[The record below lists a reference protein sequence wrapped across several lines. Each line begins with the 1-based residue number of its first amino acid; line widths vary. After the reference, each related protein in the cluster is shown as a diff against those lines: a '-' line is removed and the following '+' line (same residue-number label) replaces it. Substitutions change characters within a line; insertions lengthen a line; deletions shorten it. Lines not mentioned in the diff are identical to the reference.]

1 MSGAGMEV
9 ATRQVPK
16 NWHITAFGPPLG
28 ALAASTRQVARDT
41 GAAVLMHI
49 GDRTEA
55 GEIAELLRW
64 YRGIGCIHLL
74 HKHRDMLLLE
84 WLNGPTLAEL
94 LPQGRADE
102 ALDALCEV
110 AGKLHR
116 PRRSRPRTALTP
128 LDRHLLP
135 LLGQAHS
142 SDPLLRHAAR
152 LGRGLLASTA
162 APQPL
167 HGALGLDN
175 IRRHDERGWLAGL
188 PLGLLGDPHYEF
200 APALAH
206 GCHPRDI
213 LSATRCVRARA
224 GRIAALRGLDRDRL
238 LTFAFCHAAQ
248 SLLTAEAHGQSPLV
262 WRDRTLTLLD
272 SLVET

>member
-1 MSGAGMEV
+1 MEV

-16 NWHITAFGPPLG
+16 NWHITGYGPPLG
-28 ALAASTRQVARDT
+28 PREAPSRQVAREA
-41 GAAVLMHI
+41 GAAVLTHV
-49 GDRTEA
+49 GDLEEA
-55 GEIAELLRW
+55 NEIAGLLRW
-64 YRGIGCIHLL
+64 YRGIGCIRLL

-84 WLNGPTLAEL
+84 WLNGPTLADL
-94 LPQGRADE
+94 LPQGREAE

-116 PRRSRPRTALTP
+116 TRRSRPKASLTP
-128 LDRHLLP
+128 LDQHLLP
-135 LLGQAHS
+135 LLAQLHS

-152 LGRGLLASTA
+152 LARGLIASTA
-162 APQPL
+162 VDQPL
-167 HGALGLDN
+167 HGALGLN
-175 IRRHDERGWLAGL
+175 SIRRHDERGWLASL

-200 APALAH
+200 APALTH

-224 GRIAALRGLDRDRL
+224 GEIATRCDLERDRL

-248 SLLTAEAHGQSPLV
+248 SMLTAEAHGQSPLM

-272 SLVET
+272 SLVED